1 MATKKKYTLSD
12 DAISNLVK
20 LLQLGLLTGTDI
32 ADNFRLLELV
42 ADGDKLVPSSEYL
55 GTLET
60 NLQKMQEQ
68 ADSLANKQVTGFK
81 GFN

>member
-55 GTLET
+55 DTLET

-68 ADSLANKQVTGFK
+68 ADSLANKQTTGFK